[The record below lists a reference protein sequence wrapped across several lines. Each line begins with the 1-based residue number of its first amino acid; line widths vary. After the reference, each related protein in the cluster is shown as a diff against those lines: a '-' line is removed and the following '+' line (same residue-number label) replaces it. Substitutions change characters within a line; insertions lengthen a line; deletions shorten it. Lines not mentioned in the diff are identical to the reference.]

1 MPAQDDAAGLLRL
14 AQQGVEEGCVL
25 AGEERFGPG
34 HDDSVRGLE
43 LESGTADERGEV
55 RDRGG
60 EDVDAAVLED
70 AGGATGG
77 GDGMDADVRGW
88 GRGRRGRPLRRRD
101 AIGAHEHPGGG
112 TPAAL
117 AGGSI

>member
-43 LESGTADERGEV
+43 LESGTADKRREV
-55 RDRGG
+55 RDGGG
-60 EDVDAAVLED
+60 EDVDAPVLED
-70 AGGATGG
+70 AGGAAGG
-77 GDGMDADVRGW
+77 GGGMVAGVRGGG
-88 GRGRRGRPLRRRD
+88 GRGAPPPRR
-101 AIGAHEHPGGG
+101 
-112 TPAAL
+112 PAP
-117 AGGSI
+117 SPI

>member
-43 LESGTADERGEV
+43 LESGTADERGEA

-60 EDVDAAVLED
+60 EDVDTAVLED
-70 AGGATGG
+70 AGGPRGLGAGMGAGGRGG
-77 GDGMDADVRGW
+77 GGGGGGGPTGPRLARGA
-88 GRGRRGRPLRRRD
+88 RAPTRRG
-101 AIGAHEHPGGG
+101 A
-112 TPAAL
+112 
-117 AGGSI
+117 

>member
-60 EDVDAAVLED
+60 EDVDTAVLED
-70 AGGATGG
+70 AGGAAGC
-77 GDGMDADVRGW
+77 GDGMDAGGRGGGGG
-88 GRGRRGRPLRRRD
+88 GRGRPPGRRD
-101 AIGAHEHPGGG
+101 VI
-112 TPAAL
+112 
-117 AGGSI
+117 